1 MSMGVTLQNA
11 AFCQHLLYCFVD
23 RQCGIVPIVL
33 VAFVLEERFSV
44 PLIVSGNGLRSAN
57 GGLYIIQRQFG
68 KASVKSVVCLI
79 VIQIFKVLA
88 KYLVNGE
95 QVLASVA
102 KRTVAVLLMQ
112 HHPEFKGEI
121 AITQMIVNPLV
132 CLSILHFRQD
142 GLEL

>member
-1 MSMGVTLQNA
+1 M
-11 AFCQHLLYCFVD
+11 
-23 RQCGIVPIVL
+23 
-33 VAFVLEERFSV
+33 
-44 PLIVSGNGLRSAN
+44 
-57 GGLYIIQRQFG
+57 
-68 KASVKSVVCLI
+68 KSVVCLI